1 MTRPGHPCASPRAAT
16 RGRAGSAG
24 YAGVSDRSQSKKP
37 KKMPVSQS
45 PTTGQNGHAAHVRSP
60 TTARITI
67 VATAVAFLL
76 RPPIGMRPMLGAELR
91 ASDRGTAVS
100 AIPRSDQNSDRST
113 VTSPLS
119 STDAGTSVLELNQP
133 PPNGDD
139 SRSCSS
145 SQSSSSSNRYW

>member
-1 MTRPGHPCASPRAAT
+1 
-16 RGRAGSAG
+16 
-24 YAGVSDRSQSKKP
+24 
-37 KKMPVSQS
+37 PVALHDAL
-45 PTTGQNGHAAHVRSP
+45 PIYVRSP